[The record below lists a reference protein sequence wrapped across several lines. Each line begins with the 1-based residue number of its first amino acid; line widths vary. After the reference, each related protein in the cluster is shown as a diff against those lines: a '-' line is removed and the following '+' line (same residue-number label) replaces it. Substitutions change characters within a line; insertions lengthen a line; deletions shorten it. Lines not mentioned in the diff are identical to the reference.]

1 MRKDHEGFC
10 FPRFSYGII
19 NILLTSS
26 QRIIP
31 SQAWHNSCSW
41 PPATAEHPGNK
52 FRLPE
57 RKKKSI
63 LQLILGG
70 GRGGGVVMITPRQGQ
85 HHQEPQRG
93 DQRKS
98 VQMSLNTS
106 IWNKWPNDYHPSI
119 PLPKTWTGWHS
130 PQQGSSW
137 GQTTESQ
144 PADVLK
150 LSKLF
155 LKFSTEAYSLV
166 KSLEPIKNK

>member
-41 PPATAEHPGNK
+41 PPASAEHPGNK

-70 GRGGGVVMITPRQGQ
+70 GGGVGWWWSHPGRVNITRSPKEEIKEKVSRCHSTHQFGTNGQ
-85 HHQEPQRG
+85 MTTIPA
-93 DQRKS
+93 
-98 VQMSLNTS
+98 SLC
-106 IWNKWPNDYHPSI
+106 
-119 PLPKTWTGWHS
+119 
-130 PQQGSSW
+130 
-137 GQTTESQ
+137 
-144 PADVLK
+144 LK
-150 LSKLF
+150 LELDDILHSKEAPGGKL
-155 LKFSTEAYSLV
+155 LKVSQQMY
-166 KSLEPIKNK
+166 